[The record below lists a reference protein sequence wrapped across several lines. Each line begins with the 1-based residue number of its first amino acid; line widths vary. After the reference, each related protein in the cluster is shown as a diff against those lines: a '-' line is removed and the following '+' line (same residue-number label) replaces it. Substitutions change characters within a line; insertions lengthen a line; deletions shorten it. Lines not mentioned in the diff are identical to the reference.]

1 MITLKRGSAGSE
13 VKALQKRLLEVGFNP
28 GEQDG
33 EYGGGTEAAV
43 RSFQLN
49 KGLLAD
55 GIAGRRTLAALDIPE
70 IPIEPGHPLSI
81 AEVTVERIS
90 HMFPDAPIGN
100 IKKHLPPVLDELL
113 AANLSDKPMILMAL
127 ATIRAETAG
136 FEPINEYKSKYNTS
150 PSGHPFDLYD
160 NREDLGNTGKPDGE
174 NFKGR
179 GFIQLTGRHNY
190 KTIGEKIGLGNKLVE
205 TPDLA
210 NDSEIAARI
219 LAAFLKDKELKIKK
233 ELLDGDL
240 RAARKLVNG
249 GSHGIERFTEAY
261 NIGQR
266 EIPDLG

>member
-1 MITLKRGSAGSE
+1 MSVFRRGSTGNE

-43 RSFQLN
+43 RAFQLS

-55 GIAGRRTLAALDIPE
+55 GIAGRRTLAALNVPE

-81 AEVTVERIS
+81 AEVTVERVS

-100 IKKHLPPVLDELL
+100 IKKHLPPVLDELTASDL
-113 AANLSDKPMILMAL
+113 ADKPMVLMAL

-136 FEPINEYKSKYNTS
+136 FEPINEFRSKFNTS

-160 NREDLGNTGKPDGE
+160 NREDLGNTGNPDGE
-174 NFKGR
+174 RFKGR

-190 KTIGEKIGLGNKLVE
+190 KVIGEKIGLGNKLIE

-219 LAAFLKDKELKIKK
+219 LAAFLKDKELRIKK
-233 ELLDGDL
+233 ELLEGDL

-249 GSHGIERFTEAY
+249 GSHGIDRFTEAY
-261 NIGQR
+261 NIGER
-266 EIPDLG
+266 EIPDLT